1 VDREL
6 QFLAGRF
13 LREDSL
19 PKNKRY
25 LYKYFTTEPVRALVR
40 YFLLFGESTRRFTQ
54 HTGHVSSRRW
64 MRIIKFRIKKLEA
77 MREQARADKDTALLA
92 QIESGKLKI
101 KDL

>member
-13 LREDSL
+13 LREDSI

-25 LYKYFTTEPVRALVR
+25 LYKYFTTPPLRMLVR
-40 YFLLFGESTRRFTQ
+40 YFLLFGESIRFTQ
-54 HTGHVSSRRW
+54 HTGQVSSRRW
-64 MRIIKFRIKKLEA
+64 IRIIKARVKKLEA
-77 MREQARADKDTALLA
+77 MREQARAEKDTALLA
-92 QIESGKLKI
+92 QIESGKYQI